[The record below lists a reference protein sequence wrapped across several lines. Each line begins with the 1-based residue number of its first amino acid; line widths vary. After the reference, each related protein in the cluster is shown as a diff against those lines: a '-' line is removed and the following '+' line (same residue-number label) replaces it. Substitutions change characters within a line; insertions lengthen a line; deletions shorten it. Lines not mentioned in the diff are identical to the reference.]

1 MPVPILTH
9 AGREDAMAP
18 EWAVRQA
25 GKVIG
30 DRASTATLDGS
41 HISLYRNPELI
52 PVMCAFLSNYF
63 QI

>member
-1 MPVPILTH
+1 
-9 AGREDAMAP
+9 MAP